1 MAEPNCGGCRIR
13 VRWSAVYGSAV
24 YGLAVYDLAVYDLAL
39 YGSAVYGP
47 GHIRARYIRARC
59 MRSRPMRARCI
70 LGPLSTGSLHMGP
83 LDTGPLYARPL
94 VKVCHVPASPVCG
107 SLYGSAGPLCA
118 EPLCA
123 ASANRTPT
131 QIGFVSQIAACRAA
145 AIRRLFPGRS
155 LRPSK
160 ADAFTCPVF
169 INELDSGSFK
179 RLPNGSFVG
188 GRDRNLS
195 VNDLY
200 TADRCYSDF

>member
-24 YGLAVYDLAVYDLAL
+24 YGLAVYDLAVC
-39 YGSAVYGP
+39 GSAVYGP

-131 QIGFVSQIAACRAA
+131 QGSFRKSQRVGLQRFADYFRVALCGLRKRTPSPALSSSMNSIPAASSACRMAASLAAVSQ
-145 AIRRLFPGRS
+145 
-155 LRPSK
+155 
-160 ADAFTCPVF
+160 
-169 INELDSGSFK
+169 
-179 RLPNGSFVG
+179 
-188 GRDRNLS
+188 
-195 VNDLY
+195 
-200 TADRCYSDF
+200 

>member
-1 MAEPNCGGCRIR
+1 MAEPNCGGSRIR

-24 YGLAVYDLAVYDLAL
+24 YGLAVYDLAVY
-39 YGSAVYGP
+39 GSAVYGP
-47 GHIRARYIRARC
+47 RHIRARYIRARC

-145 AIRRLFPGRS
+145 AIRRLFPCGLRKRTPSPALSSSMNSIPAASSACRMAAS
-155 LRPSK
+155 LAAVSQ
-160 ADAFTCPVF
+160 
-169 INELDSGSFK
+169 
-179 RLPNGSFVG
+179 
-188 GRDRNLS
+188 
-195 VNDLY
+195 
-200 TADRCYSDF
+200 